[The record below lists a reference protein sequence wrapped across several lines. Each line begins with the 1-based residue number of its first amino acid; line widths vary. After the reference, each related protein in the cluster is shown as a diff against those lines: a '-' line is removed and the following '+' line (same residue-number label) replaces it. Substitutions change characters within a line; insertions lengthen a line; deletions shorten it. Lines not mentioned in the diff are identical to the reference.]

1 MSDLEDLVAKL
12 KLDISD
18 FEKNAKKAEGATD
31 DLAKKTTEAATSNDK
46 WGQSFDRV
54 MNAFTGINQGIQLV
68 QQVLGGLK
76 KGYDA
81 VVTSTAA
88 YAESIYHASNLAGVS
103 TEQMSRLVQAADD
116 FRVSQETLT
125 GAMGM
130 ALKNGFVP
138 TIDNIAALSDELL
151 AIKDPAER
159 AGRATE
165 IFGRQWEGVMPFLL
179 QGGDAIR
186 EATGSIEDNLIV
198 TDDAAKNAMEY
209 AAQVD
214 ALSDAWTGLKMNAG
228 EAVLPIVIQILT
240 EMNQSNQL
248 SGLREQYGKNLRSL
262 MLLGQIS
269 QDQYNEA
276 MKLAYDRTM
285 PVADA
290 VDYLSGKVE
299 ESGEQISFVAQKTD
313 DWASANYDVGYS
325 YEGITK
331 NVATLTEAEIAAADA
346 VAAMQAQIAAEH
358 ESITSLGSNYTGIIS
373 LAYEY
378 TDMLGEIDANNAKL
392 AAMTPWQR
400 EHSQAG
406 KDLIQAN
413 KDIEA
418 SMAKLANKVTLDM
431 FQATIAV
438 GGVTQAELQAYM
450 KMAIDMG
457 LMSEEG
463 AKAAMEAYGGA
474 IEYIDGLNIDEK
486 TGNVNIDATAAFF
499 TLDLL
504 QQYSLLDKQM
514 RVFVKTY
521 YGTSPNS
528 NYDPYEDY
536 TGPTYDNPNGGA
548 SGTTVLPGQ
557 TVRWGEYG
565 PETFVAS
572 ASGRI
577 LSRADSMNAVGQA
590 EQGDE
595 YDSDLLQALVNIPT
609 AKDIARAVR
618 DAILLAGG

>member
-1 MSDLEDLVAKL
+1 MK
-12 KLDISD
+12 
-18 FEKNAKKAEGATD
+18 FMKKVIGIV
-31 DLAKKTTEAATSNDK
+31 LAATMAASLTAC
-46 WGQSFDRV
+46 GS
-54 MNAFTGINQGIQLV
+54 TSGESGS
-68 QQVLGGLK
+68 
-76 KGYDA
+76 
-81 VVTSTAA
+81 STAPA
-88 YAESIYHASNLAGVS
+88 ASSDNATAASSTDSSQTAAAPAGAVTVNVWS
-103 TEQMSRLVQAADD
+103 NNRH
-116 FRVSQETLT
+116 
-125 GAMGM
+125 
-130 ALKNGFVP
+130 
-138 TIDNIAALSDELL
+138 DEDYMT
-151 AIKDPAER
+151 K
-159 AGRATE
+159 
-165 IFGRQWEGVMPFLL
+165 M
-179 QGGDAIR
+179 
-186 EATGSIEDNLIV
+186 
-198 TDDAAKNAMEY
+198 
-209 AAQVD
+209 VD
-214 ALSDAWTGLKMNAG
+214 AFNASHSD
-228 EAVLPIVIQILT
+228 VQINYT
-240 EMNQSNQL
+240 
-248 SGLREQYGKNLRSL
+248 
-262 MLLGQIS
+262 IS
-269 QDQYNEA
+269 
-276 MKLAYDRTM
+276 
-285 PVADA
+285 
-290 VDYLSGKVE
+290 
-299 ESGEQISFVAQKTD
+299 TD
-313 DWASANYDVGYS
+313 DWANSNYDVGYS
-325 YEGITK
+325 YEDITK

-346 VAAMQAQIAAEH
+346 LAAVQAQMAAEH

-418 SMAKLANKVTLDM
+418 SMAQLAKKVTLDM

-438 GGVTQAELQAYM
+438 GGVTKAELQAYM

-457 LMSEEG
+457 LMSEDG

-521 YGTSPNS
+521 YGTSPDS
-528 NYDPYEDY
+528 NYDPYENY

-548 SGTTVLPGQ
+548 SGTTVLPEQ
-557 TVRWGEYG
+557 TVKWGEYG

-590 EQGDE
+590 EQGDG
-595 YDSDLLQALVNIPT
+595 YDSELIQAIANIPT

>member
-1 MSDLEDLVAKL
+1 MSDLDDLVAKL

-18 FEKNAKKAEGATD
+18 FENNAKKAEGATD
-31 DLAKKTTEAATSNDK
+31 DLAKKTTEAAAKNDK
-46 WGQSFDRV
+46 WGESFDRV

-76 KGYDA
+76 KAYDA

-186 EATGSIEDNLIV
+186 EATGNISDNLVV
-198 TDDAAKNAMEY
+198 TKDAAQSAMDY

-214 ALSDAWTGLKMNAG
+214 TLSDAWTGLKMNAG
-228 EAVLPIVIQILT
+228 EAVLPIIIKILT
-240 EMNQSNQL
+240 ETNQSNQL

-313 DWASANYDVGYS
+313 DWASANYDFGYS
-325 YEGITK
+325 YESVVEGAQEGVK
-331 NVATLTEAEIAAADA
+331 AVDDLTA
-346 VAAMQAQIAAEH
+346 
-358 ESITSLGSNYTGIIS
+358 S
-373 LAYEY
+373 YE
-378 TDMLGEIDANNAKL
+378 K
-392 AAMTPWQR
+392 QR
-400 EHSQAG
+400 DVLE
-406 KDLIQAN
+406 KELIQAN
-413 KDIEA
+413 MKLNVEISTFRQSIASQLVQGLKDAGLQGDALVERLKVLDDFFGTNETIKYQLE
-418 SMAKLANKVTLDM
+418 LATDDLLKPLLEGDYTAFTTAAQAFEDM
-431 FQATIAV
+431 FLPLMTSVDAAQLEVDILQRKLDRMARNYEARVRVIIQN
-438 GGVTQAELQAYM
+438 GVLPSPTFGT
-450 KMAIDMG
+450 DVTPDPNTW
-457 LMSEEG
+457 
-463 AKAAMEAYGGA
+463 
-474 IEYIDGLNIDEK
+474 IEK
-486 TGNVNIDATAAFF
+486 F
-499 TLDLL
+499 
-504 QQYSLLDKQM
+504 
-514 RVFVKTY
+514 
-521 YGTSPNS
+521 PN
-528 NYDPYEDY
+528 
-536 TGPTYDNPNGGA
+536 A
-548 SGTTVLPGQ
+548 SGGTVYAGQ
-557 TVRWGEYG
+557 TVKWGEYG

-572 ASGRI
+572 TSGRI

-590 EQGDE
+590 EQGSGYE
-595 YDSDLLQALVNIPT
+595 SDLLQALVNIPT